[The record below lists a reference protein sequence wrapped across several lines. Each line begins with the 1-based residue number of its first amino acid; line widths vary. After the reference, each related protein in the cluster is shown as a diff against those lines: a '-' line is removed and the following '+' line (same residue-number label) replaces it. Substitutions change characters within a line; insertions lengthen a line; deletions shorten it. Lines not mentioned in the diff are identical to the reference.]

1 MIKINYKNFEES
13 FIEKVESYLYHNPAT
28 PDYTNDPIT
37 VDDLYLDEKGNI
49 VYLYSAKIKSYFD
62 KDSYQTTYET
72 TDEKYAILIS
82 REQIKQLK

>member
-13 FIEKVESYLYHNPAT
+13 FVEKVESYLSHNPAT
-28 PDYTNDPIT
+28 ADYSNEPIT
-37 VDDLYLDEKGNI
+37 LDDLYLNDQGNI
-49 VYLYSAKIKSYFD
+49 VYLYSAKVKSYFD

-82 REQIKQLK
+82 REQIKTL

>member
-13 FIEKVESYLYHNPAT
+13 FVEKVEDYLLHNPT
-28 PDYTNDPIT
+28 TDYADEKIT
-37 VDDLYLDEKGNI
+37 LDDLYLNDQGNI
-49 VYLYSAKIKSYFD
+49 VYLYSAKVKSYFD